1 MRSKSIT
8 FAPLR
13 EITNSPHYHWWAY
26 IAVAIGM
33 FINVVDQS
41 GINIALPEIA
51 SDFEADIPT
60 VQWVS
65 LGYSLATSAMLMP
78 MGRLSDMIG
87 RKRVYLGGFAIFV
100 ALALVGGM
108 SQALWMLIAVKI
120 AQGLAS
126 ACVQANSM
134 AFITEVFPDNQ
145 RGKAMGLY
153 MLVIGSGAIGGPIIG
168 GLLVTEFGWR
178 SIFFAGIPVSLI
190 AISAAALVL
199 KGRAEQQL
207 SGGGGRSFDWAG
219 AALSSG
225 ALVAFLLA
233 MTNGWKLGW
242 ASPPILAGFGAAVAM
257 VGAFIWWERRAE
269 EPMLDLSLFSNRVF
283 SMAIGARF
291 LQFLGGSSIF
301 FLMPFYLIEVL
312 GYEARHAA
320 LLLMPGAMGMA
331 ILGPLSGR
339 LSDRFG
345 TRWPATFG
353 MVSSASAMFLL
364 SFVGAGSPWW
374 HIVVGMILSGVGMG
388 AFSSPNTSAIMGS
401 LPRERYGVVSG
412 FVNLTRTSAN
422 VTGVAV
428 ATTLVA
434 ITMASQGFEPSLAAV
449 SGVGGDALRQAF
461 VDGLSIALRISGA
474 TMVIALALTVVRPDV
489 GAERRRPASAPAGTS
504 GASSSAGTAGASGD
518 D

>member
-1 MRSKSIT
+1 MAATDTSGAASGGIL
-8 FAPLR
+8 PLR
-13 EITNSPHYHWWAY
+13 AITNSVHYHWWAY
-26 IAVAIGM
+26 VAVATGM

-51 SDFEADIPT
+51 GDFDADIPT

-78 MGRLSDMIG
+78 MGRLSDIIG

-100 ALALVGGM
+100 GLAFLGGM

-134 AFITEVFPDNQ
+134 AFITEVFPDHQ

-153 MLVIGSGAIGGPIIG
+153 MLVIGTGAIGGPIIG
-168 GLLVTEFGWR
+168 GVLVTEFGWR
-178 SIFFAGIPVSLI
+178 SIFFAGIPVSLL
-190 AISAAALVL
+190 AMAAAGLVL
-199 KGRAEQQL
+199 KGRADQQL
-207 SGGGGRSFDWAG
+207 SGGGRSSFDWAG

-242 ASPPILAGFGAAVAM
+242 TSAPILAGFGATAAL

-269 EPMLDLSLFSNRVF
+269 HPMLDLTLFSNRIF

-291 LQFLGGSSIF
+291 AQFLGGSSIF

-312 GYEARHAA
+312 GYEARQASF
-320 LLLMPGAMGMA
+320 LLIPGALGMA
-331 ILGPLSGR
+331 LLGPLSGR

-345 TRWPATFG
+345 TRWPATVG
-353 MVSSASAMFLL
+353 LLSSGTAMFWL
-364 SFVGAGSPWW
+364 SYVGPYSPWW
-374 HIVVGMILSGVGMG
+374 HIVIGMTLSGIGMG
-388 AFSSPNTSAIMGS
+388 GFSSPNTSAIMGS
-401 LPRERYGVVSG
+401 LPRDKYGVVSG
-412 FVNLTRTSAN
+412 FVNLARTSAN
-422 VTGVAV
+422 VTGIAV
-428 ATTLVA
+428 ATTMVT
-434 ITMASQGFEPSLAAV
+434 ITMAAQGFEPSLAAV
-449 SGVGGDALRQAF
+449 AGVGGDAVRLAF
-461 VDGLSIALRISGA
+461 VDGLSLALRISGA
-474 TMVIALALTVVRPDV
+474 MMVIALILTLARPDV
-489 GAERRRPASAPAGTS
+489 KIAARPTQPQTAAKAASPAEG
-504 GASSSAGTAGASGD
+504 GD
-518 D
+518 

>member
-1 MRSKSIT
+1 MRSKNLT
-8 FAPLR
+8 FVPIRA
-13 EITNSPHYHWWAY
+13 IANSAHYHWWAY

-51 SDFEADIPT
+51 SDFDADIPT

-65 LGYSLATSAMLMP
+65 LGYSLATSALLMP

-120 AQGLAS
+120 AQGMAS

-190 AISAAALVL
+190 AMLAAGLVL
-199 KGRAEQQL
+199 KGRADQQIA
-207 SGGGGRSFDWAG
+207 SGKRSFDWAG

-242 ASPPILAGFGAAVAM
+242 ASPPILAGFGAAAAM
-257 VGAFIWWERRAE
+257 VGAFVWWENRTDQ
-269 EPMLDLSLFSNRVF
+269 PMLDLSLFRNKIF

-320 LLLMPGAMGMA
+320 LLLMPGALGMA

-374 HIVVGMILSGVGMG
+374 HIVTGMILSGVGMG

-401 LPRERYGVVSG
+401 LPRDRYGVVSG

-428 ATTLVA
+428 ATTLVT

-449 SGVGGDALRQAF
+449 SGAGGDAVRQAF
-461 VDGLSIALRISGA
+461 VEGLSIALRISGA
-474 TMVIALALTVVRPDV
+474 AMVVALALTMVRPDV
-489 GAERRRPASAPAGTS
+489 GGETRRPASPPARV
-504 GASSSAGTAGASGD
+504 AEPAAAKSAAGD